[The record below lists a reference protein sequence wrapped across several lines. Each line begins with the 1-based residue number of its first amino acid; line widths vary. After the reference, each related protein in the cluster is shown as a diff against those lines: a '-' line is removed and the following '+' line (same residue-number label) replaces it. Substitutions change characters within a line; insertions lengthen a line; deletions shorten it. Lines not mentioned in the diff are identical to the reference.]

1 MLQNSMG
8 KGYCSIIRLGDCLID
23 SDILTEFFCCDYA
36 RCKGCCCVIG
46 DSGAP
51 LLECEIPALE
61 KNYEIFCPEMSE
73 AGRQAVAAKG
83 LFEIDID
90 GDLVTPLV
98 PGSEECAYCR
108 KDAEGNCLCAIEK
121 KWNEGQGDFIKPIS
135 CRLYPIR
142 VAEMSNG
149 LRALKLHRWDICRD
163 AYIKGRREG
172 IRVYQFL
179 KAPIIHFFGE
189 EFYEALEAAAK
200 KIGPCPSSPKRDQ

>member
-1 MLQNSMG
+1 M
-8 KGYCSIIRLGDCLID
+8 CRLSD
-23 SDILTEFFCCDYA
+23 SDKVRKVSEY
-36 RCKGCCCVIG
+36 GQHS
-46 DSGAP
+46 SGA
-51 LLECEIPALE
+51 L
-61 KNYEIFCPEMSE
+61 
-73 AGRQAVAAKG
+73 
-83 LFEIDID
+83 
-90 GDLVTPLV
+90 
-98 PGSEECAYCR
+98 
-108 KDAEGNCLCAIEK
+108 
-121 KWNEGQGDFIKPIS
+121 KWNDGQGDFIKPIS

-163 AYIKGRREG
+163 AYIKGQREG